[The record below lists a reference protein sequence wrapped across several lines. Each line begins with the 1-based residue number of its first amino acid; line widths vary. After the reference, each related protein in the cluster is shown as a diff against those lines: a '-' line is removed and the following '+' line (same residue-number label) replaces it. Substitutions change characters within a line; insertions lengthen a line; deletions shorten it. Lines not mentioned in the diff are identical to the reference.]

1 MDLQL
6 CDRVIVIAGA
16 SRGIGLGI
24 AESCLAEGAQVVLA
38 ARGETALAAA
48 CDALV
53 GHYGARV
60 HAYAGDLRNSAFV
73 AELVARTER
82 EVGPVWGAVA
92 NVGLYPGP
100 LGYDL
105 SDEDWTAG
113 FDQNLGTAFRLARSV
128 LPGMEARGGG
138 ALLMIS
144 STAARSVGTEL
155 TYGSAKA
162 ALEQMTRELAS
173 RVGRSGVRVNGLSP
187 GPIYFADG
195 GWDER
200 LTGPDEEKWRRWLQ
214 RRVAL
219 GRCGT
224 PAEIGPVAALL
235 LSPLSSFVS
244 GAIWS
249 VDGGVA

>member
-1 MDLQL
+1 MH
-6 CDRVIVIAGA
+6 
-16 SRGIGLGI
+16 
-24 AESCLAEGAQVVLA
+24 
-38 ARGETALAAA
+38 
-48 CDALV
+48 
-53 GHYGARV
+53 GH
-60 HAYAGDLRNSAFV
+60 AGDLRDSAFV
-73 AELVARTER
+73 AALIDRTER

-92 NVGLYPGP
+92 NVGLYPSP

-105 SDEDWTAG
+105 SDEDWAAG

-144 STAARSVGTEL
+144 SMAARSVGSEL
-155 TYGSAKA
+155 NYGSAKA

-173 RVGRSGVRVNGLSP
+173 RVGRSGVRVNALSP
-187 GPIYFADG
+187 GPIHFANG

-200 LTGPDEEKWRRWLQ
+200 LTGPDEDKWRRWL
-214 RRVAL
+214 RRTVAL

-244 GAIWS
+244 GAIWA
-249 VDGGVA
+249 VDGGTA